1 MSNTNIL
8 NGREPSATRRN
19 FIRSVAVAA
28 GTATLLPHALAQT
41 APPYPDPNEN
51 CMPPVQ
57 PPLAAI
63 PFTPVARPVVQ
74 RKSIWALSSSEL
86 RRLDAAYTLLRG
98 LPADDPRGW
107 LPTAHVHCFY
117 CSGSPGN
124 PSSVEIHGGWYFM
137 PWHRA
142 YLYFHERILA
152 SLVGDDTFFLPY
164 WDWDLPAHTVFP
176 PPYLAPGSALVDA
189 YRFTGASPLVD
200 TLQSK
205 FDYYKI
211 DINKRMA
218 DPDYE
223 MFMGTNPD
231 QFNNHGGNIENG
243 PHGLVHVWVG
253 DPAVNFNNPQAD
265 MGILQT
271 AARDPVFFAH
281 HTNID
286 RLWAV
291 WNATSPEHVNPSD
304 CLWTDTRWNFY
315 DENKQWTSIKVSD
328 VLNTDSSLFYN
339 YGLASSFA
347 EGPEAQARVFLS
359 GARKTIRQGT
369 KPTTSEVPLPGDVAA
384 APQEAAEAMT
394 AEHPKL
400 ILHID
405 GIQVPPHL
413 GAAVRVFVNLPTAT
427 AETPS
432 SSPNYVGYFVI
443 VPKVAAGGAQ
453 EHQHRATNIVLDVT
467 DELPPL
473 LKGAKKLQ
481 VTLVPSTGQKRAP
494 ETIDMTYDRV
504 WVETK

>member
-1 MSNTNIL
+1 MTSKNIL
-8 NGREPSATRRN
+8 NGRELSATRRN

-51 CMPPVQ
+51 CMPPVTI
-57 PPLAAI
+57 PPSV
-63 PFTPVARPVVQ
+63 PFKPVPRPVVQ
-74 RKSIWALSSSEL
+74 RKSIWALSSAEQ
-86 RRLDAAYTLLRG
+86 RRLDEAYTLLRG
-98 LPADDPRGW
+98 LPPDDPRGW
-107 LPTAHVHCFY
+107 LPQAHVHCFF

-152 SLVGDDTFFLPY
+152 SLVGDDTFYLPY
-164 WDWDLPAHTVFP
+164 WDWDLPVHSVFP
-176 PPYLAPGSALVDA
+176 PLYLVPGSSLVDS
-189 YRFTGASPLVD
+189 YRFTGASPLTY
-200 TLQSK
+200 TLDAQ
-205 FDYYKI
+205 FQYYKI
-211 DINKRMA
+211 DIAKRMA
-218 DPDYE
+218 APDYQL
-223 MFMGTNPD
+223 FMGTNPD
-231 QFNNHGGNIENG
+231 QMTNHGGVIENG

-253 DPAVNFNNPQAD
+253 DPAVDFSNPMPD

-271 AARDPVFFAH
+271 AARDPIFFAH

-291 WNATSPEHVNPSD
+291 WNATSPQHLNPAD
-304 CLWTDTRWNFY
+304 CLWTDTRWNFF
-315 DENKQWTSIKVSD
+315 DENKQLTSISVAD

-339 YGLASSFA
+339 YGLGSPFA
-347 EGPEAQARVFLS
+347 ESVQSPARAFLP
-359 GARKTIRQGT
+359 GEQKTTRQG
-369 KPTTSEVPLPGDVAA
+369 KQPTTRDVELPGDVAA
-384 APQEAAEAMT
+384 SPLEAAEAVT
-394 AEHPKL
+394 AERPLL

-443 VPKVAAGGAQ
+443 IPKVAPGGGQ
-453 EHQHRATNIVLDVT
+453 HQHRPTNIALDVT

-481 VTLVPSTGQKRAP
+481 VTLVPSTAAKRAP
-494 ETIDMTYDRV
+494 EQIDMTYDRV
-504 WVETK
+504 WVESK

>member
-1 MSNTNIL
+1 MNDN
-8 NGREPSATRRN
+8 TRRS
-19 FIRSVAVAA
+19 FLRSMAVAA

-41 APPYPDPNEN
+41 TPPYPDPNEN
-51 CMPPVQ
+51 CMPPVTI
-57 PPLAAI
+57 PKTAV
-63 PFTPVARPVVQ
+63 PFTPSARPVVQ
-74 RKSIWALSSSEL
+74 RKSIWALSSAEQ
-86 RRLDAAYTLLRG
+86 RRLDAAYAALRA
-98 LPADDPRGW
+98 LPPDDPRGW

-164 WDWDLPAHTVFP
+164 WDWDVTAHTAFP
-176 PPYLAPGSALVDA
+176 PPYLAPGSSLVDA
-189 YRFTGASPLVD
+189 YRFNGASPLTY
-200 TLQSK
+200 TLQDQ

-211 DINKRMA
+211 DIAKRMA

-223 MFMGTNPD
+223 LFLGTNPD
-231 QFNNHGGNIENG
+231 QFTNHGGNIENG

-253 DPAVNFNNPQAD
+253 DPEVDFNNPMPD

-281 HTNID
+281 HCNID

-291 WNATSPEHVNPSD
+291 WNGSSPDHQNPSD
-304 CLWTDTRWNFY
+304 CLWTDTRWNFF
-315 DENKQWTSIKVSD
+315 DWNKQWTSISVKD
-328 VLNTDSSLFYN
+328 VLDTNGSLFYN
-339 YGLASSFA
+339 YGPGTTAP
-347 EGPEAQARVFLS
+347 EGDEAQARVFVS
-359 GARKTIRQGT
+359 GEKKVTRQGPQ
-369 KPTTSEVPLPGDVAA
+369 PTTRDVELPGDIAA
-384 APQEAAEAMT
+384 SPLEAAT
-394 AEHPKL
+394 AATKSKPKL

-405 GIQVPPHL
+405 GIQVPADQ
-413 GAAVRVFVNLPTAT
+413 GAAVRVFVNKPDAT

-432 SSPNYVGYFVI
+432 SSPNYVGYFII
-443 VPKVAAGGAQ
+443 VPKVAPGSTH
-453 EHQHRATNIVLDVT
+453 EHAHRATNITLDVT

-473 LKGAKKLQ
+473 LKGTKKLQ
-481 VTLVPSTGQKRAP
+481 VTLVPSTAAKRAP
-494 ETIDMTYDRV
+494 EKIDMTYERV